1 MRIFLAGATG
11 ALAKH
16 LLPMLIADGH
26 EVVAMTRTP
35 AKADALRAAGALPVV
50 ADGLDRD
57 AVVGAVAGA
66 EPEVVIQQQT
76 ALAGK
81 ANLRD
86 FDAWFAQTNRLRT
99 AGTEHLLAGARAAG
113 ARRLIAQSY
122 AGWPYARTGGPVKI
136 EDDALDAAPPR
147 HQRASLDAIR
157 RQEELVTGAH
167 DVEGIALRY
176 GAFYGSGSSLAAD
189 GESGAQ
195 LRARRFPV
203 IGSGAGVWSF
213 CHLRDAATATMAALA
228 GGRPGEIYNIVD
240 DEPVVVAE
248 WLPAMA
254 ELLGS
259 PSPRRV
265 PTWVGRLVV
274 GEVGVSLMTRIR
286 GASNAKA
293 KRELGWTPGFPS
305 FRDGLLR

>member
-11 ALAKH
+11 AVAKH

-26 EVVAMTRTP
+26 EVVAMTRTA

-57 AVVGAVAGA
+57 AVVGAVGGA

-81 ANLRD
+81 ANLRN

-99 AGTEHLLAGARAAG
+99 EGTEHLLAGARAAG

-122 AGWPYARTGGPVKI
+122 AGWPYARSGGPVKT
-136 EDDALDAAPPR
+136 EDDALDDAPPR

-176 GAFYGSGSSLAAD
+176 GGFYGSGSSVAAD
-189 GESGAQ
+189 GEYGEQ

-213 CHLRDAATATMAALA
+213 CHLRDAATATMAALS
-228 GGRPGEIYNIVD
+228 GGRAGEIYNIVD
-240 DEPVVVAE
+240 DEPVAVSE

-254 ELLGS
+254 KLLGG
-259 PSPRRV
+259 PPPRHA
-265 PTWVGRLVV
+265 PTWIGRMAV